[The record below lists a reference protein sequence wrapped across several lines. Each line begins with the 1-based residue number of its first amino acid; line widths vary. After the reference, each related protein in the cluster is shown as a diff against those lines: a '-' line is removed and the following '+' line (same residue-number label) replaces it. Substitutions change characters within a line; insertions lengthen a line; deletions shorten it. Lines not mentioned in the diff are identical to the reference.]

1 MVDMSHM
8 FYLVM
13 LEQDQISYDE
23 YVRQVP
29 AFSIPPEYA
38 TVALFMKN
46 KGKVGERIQREGEK
60 MQADLQK
67 GIIPDH
73 WQ

>member
-1 MVDMSHM
+1 MSHM
-8 FYLVM
+8 LYLVM
-13 LEQDQISYDE
+13 LEEGHITYDE
-23 YVRQVP
+23 FVRKVP
-29 AFSIPPEYA
+29 SYAIPPEYA

-46 KGKVGERIQREGEK
+46 KGKVGERIQKEGELLEENLK
-60 MQADLQK
+60 K

>member
-8 FYLVM
+8 LYLVM
-13 LEQDQISYDE
+13 LEQGQMSYDE
-23 YVRQVP
+23 FVRKVP
-29 AFSIPPEYA
+29 AFAIPPEYA

-46 KGKVGERIQREGEK
+46 KGKVGKRIQREGEK
-60 MQADLQK
+60 LQADLSK

>member
-1 MVDMSHM
+1 MVNLSHN
-8 FYLVM
+8 LHRIL
-13 LEQDQISYDE
+13 LEDGFITYDE

-29 AFSIPPEYA
+29 SYAIPPEYA

>member
-8 FYLVM
+8 LYLVM
-13 LEQDQISYDE
+13 LEEGRITYDE
-23 YVRQVP
+23 FIRHVP
-29 AFSIPPEYA
+29 AHAIPPEYT

-46 KGKVGERIQREGEK
+46 KGKAGERIQREGEK
-60 MQADLQK
+60 MQADLSK
-67 GIIPDH
+67 GIIPNH

>member
-1 MVDMSHM
+1 
-8 FYLVM
+8 M
-13 LEQDQISYDE
+13 LEEGQITYDE
-23 YVRQVP
+23 FVRFVP
-29 AFSIPPEYA
+29 DYAIPPEYA

-46 KGKVGERIQREGEK
+46 KGKVGERIQQEGEK
-60 MQADLQK
+60 LEANLKK

>member
-8 FYLVM
+8 LYLVM
-13 LEQDQISYDE
+13 LEEGRITYDE
-23 YVRQVP
+23 FVRHVP
-29 AFSIPPEYA
+29 AYAIPPEYA

-46 KGKVGERIQREGEK
+46 KGKAGERIQREGEK
-60 MQADLQK
+60 MQADLSK
-67 GIIPDH
+67 GIIPNH